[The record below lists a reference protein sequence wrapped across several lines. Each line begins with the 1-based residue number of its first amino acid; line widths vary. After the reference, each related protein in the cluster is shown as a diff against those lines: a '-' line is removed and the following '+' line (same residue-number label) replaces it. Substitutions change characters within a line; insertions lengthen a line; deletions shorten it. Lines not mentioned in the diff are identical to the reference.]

1 MLGGLR
7 MFARFIGVSIRSQL
21 QYRTAF
27 LVACLGQL
35 LNSAM
40 ELCGIWALFARFGS
54 LPGWSLAQVAFFF
67 GFANS
72 AFAIADAVGNGF
84 ETLGPTQIRT
94 GDFDRMLLRPRSI
107 VLQLTARDFALRRV
121 GRLMTGGVALLWASA
136 ELGLGWDLARA
147 ALFVFAWLSAVSLFC
162 AIIVL
167 HGTISFWTVSSLEL
181 MHVLSYGGVET
192 LQYPMTIYSRWF
204 RRGFTYVVPFACV
217 SYFPLI
223 AVLGIDDPLGSPRWL
238 QVLAPLAGPLF
249 LALSLA
255 GFQLGVRHYTSTG
268 S

>member
-1 MLGGLR
+1 VLDSLH
-7 MFARFIGVSIRSQL
+7 MFARLIGVSVRSQL

-27 LVACLGQL
+27 LLACLGQL
-35 LNSAM
+35 LNSAI

-72 AFAIADAVGNGF
+72 AFSIADAFGNGF
-84 ETLGPTQIRT
+84 ETLGTTQIRT
-94 GDFDRMLLRPRSI
+94 GEFDRMLLRPRSV
-107 VLQLTARDFALRRV
+107 VLQLTARDFALRRA
-121 GRLMTGGVALLWASA
+121 GRLASGVGALLWAST
-136 ELGLGWDLARA
+136 ELGLSWDLARA
-147 ALFVFAWLSAVSLFC
+147 SLFAFAWISAVSLFC

-167 HGTISFWTVSSLEL
+167 HGLISFWTVDSLEL

-192 LQYPMTIYSRWF
+192 LQYPITIYARWF
-204 RRGFTYVVPFACV
+204 RRVFTFVVPFACV

-223 AVLGIDDPLGSPRWL
+223 AVLGIDDPLGSPRWFQL
-238 QVLAPLAGPLF
+238 LAPLAGPLF
-249 LALSLA
+249 LVLSLA
-255 GFQLGVRHYTSTG
+255 AFQLGVRRYTSTG